1 MVEEVFC
8 QWLDPFGANTGDRT
22 CKESRGL
29 NQFRGHH
36 PIGMA
41 SDSRTRPNGEV
52 SASAT
57 RIVSSCRIPRAQTGE
72 QTNEDRTVNIVGV
85 DRAG

>member
-1 MVEEVFC
+1 
-8 QWLDPFGANTGDRT
+8 
-22 CKESRGL
+22 
-29 NQFRGHH
+29 
-36 PIGMA
+36 MA

-57 RIVSSCRIPRAQTGE
+57 RIVSSRRIPRAQTGE